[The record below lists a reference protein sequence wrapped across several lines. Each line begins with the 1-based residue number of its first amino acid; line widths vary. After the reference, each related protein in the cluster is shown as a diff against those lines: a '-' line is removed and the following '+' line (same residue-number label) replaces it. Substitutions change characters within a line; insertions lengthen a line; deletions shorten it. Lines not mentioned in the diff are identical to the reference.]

1 MLVDGKGWWPAAALG
16 CWTLDWGGWAS
27 HGGVMVEAVTKG
39 DLFDAGVPFCV
50 LMVDVWEFFLF
61 PKAVIV
67 DCAC

>member
-1 MLVDGKGWWPAAALG
+1 MAGWFGLVRFGSGFLNGWVVGLHG
-16 CWTLDWGGWAS
+16 
-27 HGGVMVEAVTKG
+27 GGVMVEAVTKG

-50 LMVDVWEFFLF
+50 LMMDVWEFFLF